1 MKAIRVAKYGDPSE
15 LQLAELPQPNP
26 GPGEG
31 LVAVRAVGVNYAD
44 IYFRNGTARMPIPFP
59 FTPGIE
65 GAGVI
70 ERVGEGVSDVKPGD
84 RVVYATNSIGSYAD
98 YHVVKVAHLAPLPRE
113 LSFDDGAAVIL
124 QGLTAHYLLH
134 EFYPIRRGSTVL
146 VHAAAGGMGLLL
158 VQWLKHLGAV
168 AIGTV
173 STEEKAQ
180 VARQAGADHVIL
192 YTKQDFAA
200 EAKKATG
207 GVGVDY
213 VIDGVG
219 KTTFSKNFDAL
230 KNRGWAT
237 IFGMASGPAEP
248 VVPNSLMTKSIT
260 ISGGALF
267 NYIVT
272 RDELLGRARDVFA
285 GLSQGWLKLHIDRT
299 LPLAEAAEAH
309 RLLEGRQTVGKL
321 ILKTGN

>member
-1 MKAIRVAKYGDPSE
+1 MKAIRVAKYGDANE
-15 LQLAELPQPNP
+15 LQLEELPQPKP
-26 GPGEG
+26 GAGEA
-31 LVAVRAVGVNYAD
+31 LVAVHTAGVNYAD
-44 IYFRNGTARMPIPFP
+44 IYFRSGAARMPIPFP

-65 GAGVI
+65 AAGVI
-70 ERVGEGVSDVKPGD
+70 EAVGQDVSDVKPGD
-84 RVVYATNSIGSYAD
+84 RVAYATTSIGSYAE
-98 YHVVKVAHLAPLPRE
+98 YHVVKVAHLVPLPKE
-113 LSFDDGAAVIL
+113 VSFNDGAAVIL

-158 VQWLKHLGAV
+158 VEWLKHLGAV

-173 STEEKAQ
+173 STEEKAK
-180 VARQAGADHVIL
+180 VAREAGADHVIL
-192 YTKQDFAA
+192 YTKQDFAD
-200 EAKKATG
+200 EVKKLTG

-219 KTTFSKNFDAL
+219 KTTFTKNFDAL

-237 IFGMASGPAEP
+237 IFGMASGPADP

-267 NYIVT
+267 NYMVT
-272 RDELLGRARDVFA
+272 RDELLRRARDVFA
-285 GLSQGWLKLHIDRT
+285 GLGEGWLKQRVDRT
-299 LPLAEAAEAH
+299 FPLAEAAQAH
-309 RLLEGRQTVGKL
+309 RLLERRQTIGKL
-321 ILKTGN
+321 ILKTGS